1 MTYTLGVDFG
11 GGAGK
16 GTLLNANGEV
26 AATATREYPTYRPKN
41 GWAEIEPDDYL
52 HAACEIIREI
62 LSQSGISPTDIAAV
76 AISSASMTAACLD
89 ENDQPVRRAIF
100 WSDGRGTLQSDRLRR
115 EHGDAIFEKTFTS
128 VSNSRTITHLL
139 WMKENE
145 PENFSRI
152 RRIMFM
158 KDYVR
163 YRLTGSFV
171 TDYIDAMGS
180 QLIDTP
186 KGKWSEELAAL
197 CSIPLAAL
205 PELVRPTD
213 IVGTISPEGARMTGL
228 TEGTKVICGTTDTV
242 MEVYANGAIR
252 PGQMTL
258 KLATAGR
265 ICLITEGPIPDRR
278 LFNYQHVVPGLWY
291 PGTGTKC
298 CASSYRWYRDA
309 LCGEEMAKGA
319 AENVDAYVL
328 MDKMAET
335 VEPGSN
341 DLFFHPY
348 LQGEATPYFDERL
361 KGSFTGV
368 STFHTKAH
376 FTRALLEGV
385 AYSLRDSLD
394 VMRLY
399 AKPTEAVVI
408 GGGAKS
414 PLWRQIV
421 SDVLGLKLVRTLD
434 SDSSLGS
441 AMLAGVAC
449 GLFSSFEDSV
459 KTCVHYRGEPIL
471 PDGERKVVYD
481 RGFGIYKQIHDALE
495 PVYHSLSQS

>member
-1 MTYTLGVDFG
+1 MKYTLGVDFG

-16 GTLLNANGEV
+16 GTLLNERGEV
-26 AATATREYPTYRPKN
+26 TADASREYQTYRPHN

-52 HAACEIIREI
+52 HAACKIIREI
-62 LSQSGISPTDIAAV
+62 LEKTQISPDDVEAL

-89 ENDQPVRRAIF
+89 ENDKPVRRAIF
-100 WSDGRGTLQSDRLRR
+100 WSDGRGTAQSDYLRR
-115 EHGDAIFEKTFTS
+115 EYGDLLFSKSFTNN
-128 VSNSRTITHLL
+128 SNSRTITHLL

-152 RRIMFM
+152 HRLMFM

-163 YRLTGSFV
+163 YRLTGTFV

-180 QLIDTP
+180 QLIDVP
-186 KGKWSEELAAL
+186 KGEWSEELTGI
-197 CSIPLAAL
+197 CSLPIGVL
-205 PELVRPTD
+205 PEIVRPTD
-213 IVGTISPEGARMTGL
+213 IVGTLSPEGARMTGL
-228 TEGTKVICGTTDTV
+228 SEKTKVICGTTDTV

-265 ICLITEGPIPDRR
+265 ICVITDNYINDRR

-291 PGTGTKC
+291 PGTGTKA
-298 CASSYRWYRDA
+298 CASSYRWYRDV
-309 LCGEEMAKGA
+309 LCAEERSRAE
-319 AENVDAYVL
+319 AENTDAYVL

-335 VEPGSN
+335 VEPGSS

-348 LQGEATPYFDERL
+348 LQGEGTPYNDERL
-361 KGSFTGV
+361 RGSFVGV
-368 STFHTKAH
+368 SGFHRKEH

-399 AKPTEAVVI
+399 TDPTEAVVI

-421 SDVLGLKLVRTLD
+421 ADVLGLRLVRTEN
-434 SDSSLGS
+434 SDSSLGT

-449 GLFSSFEDSV
+449 GMFSSFEDSV

-471 PDGERKVVYD
+471 PDPEKKAIYD
-481 RGFGIYKQIHDALE
+481 RGFGIYKQIHDALA
-495 PVYHSLSQS
+495 PVYHGMSE

>member
-16 GTLLNANGEV
+16 GTLLRENGDV
-26 AATATREYPTYRPKN
+26 AATASREYPTYRPHN

-52 HAACEIIREI
+52 NAACEIIREI
-62 LSQSGISPTDIAAV
+62 LEKTGVSPADVRTLSFSSG
-76 AISSASMTAACLD
+76 SMTAACLD
-89 ENDQPVRRAIF
+89 ENDRPVRRAIF
-100 WSDGRGTLQSDRLRR
+100 WSDGRGTKQSDRLRA
-115 EHGDAIFEKTFTS
+115 EYGDLLFSKCFTA

-145 PENFSRI
+145 PENFARI
-152 RRIMFM
+152 RKVMFM

-163 YRLTGSFV
+163 YRLTGTFV

-180 QLIDTP
+180 QLIDVT
-186 KGKWSEELAAL
+186 KGAWSEELAGL
-197 CSIPLAAL
+197 CGLPVSVL

-213 IVGTISPEGARMTGL
+213 IVGTLTPEGARMTGL
-228 TEGTKVICGTTDTV
+228 NEGTQVICGATDTV

-265 ICLITEGPIPDRR
+265 ICLITEGPINDRR

-291 PGTGTKC
+291 PGTGTKS

-309 LCGEEMAKGA
+309 LCADERFR
-319 AENVDAYVL
+319 AEAESVDAYVL

-335 VEPGSN
+335 VEPGSS

-348 LQGEATPYFDERL
+348 LQGESTPYFDERL
-361 KGSFTGV
+361 RGSFVGV
-368 STFHTKAH
+368 SSAHNKEH

-399 AKPTEAVVI
+399 AEPTEAVVI

-421 SDVLGLKLVRTLD
+421 ADVLGLRLVRTKD
-434 SDSSLGS
+434 SDSSLGT
-441 AMLAGVAC
+441 AMLAGVAS
-449 GLFSSFEDSV
+449 GVFSSFEDSV
-459 KTCVHYRGEPIL
+459 RTCVKYAGETVL
-471 PDGERKVVYD
+471 PNEDLREVYD

-495 PVYHSLSQS
+495 PVYHRMADS

>member
-1 MTYTLGVDFG
+1 MRYTLGVDFG

-16 GTLLNANGEV
+16 GTLLNEKGEV
-26 AATATREYPTYRPKN
+26 TATASREYQTYHPNN

-52 HAACEIIREI
+52 NAACEIIREI
-62 LSQSGISPTDIAAV
+62 LAKTQIAPGDVEAL

-100 WSDGRGTLQSDRLRR
+100 WSDGRGTLQSDRLRA
-115 EHGDAIFEKTFTS
+115 EHGDELFAKTFTS

-145 PENFSRI
+145 PENYSRI
-152 RRIMFM
+152 RRLMFM

-163 YRLTGSFV
+163 YRLTGTFV

-180 QLIDTP
+180 QLIDVP
-186 KGKWSEELAAL
+186 KGRWSEELTGL
-197 CSIPLAAL
+197 VSLPIGVL
-205 PELVRPTD
+205 PEIVRPTD
-213 IVGTISPEGARMTGL
+213 VVGTLSPEGARMTGL
-228 TEGTKVICGTTDTV
+228 PETTKVVCGTTDTV

-265 ICLITEGPIPDRR
+265 ICVISDGPINDRR
-278 LFNYQHVVPGLWY
+278 IFNYQHVVPGLWY
-291 PGTGTKC
+291 PGTGTKS
-298 CASSYRWYRDA
+298 CASSYRWYRDV
-309 LCGEEMAKGA
+309 LCAEERARGE
-319 AENVDAYVL
+319 AENTDAYIL
-328 MDKMAET
+328 MDNMAAT
-335 VEPGSN
+335 VEPGSS

-348 LQGEATPYFDERL
+348 LQGEGTPYFDERL
-361 KGSFTGV
+361 RGSFVGLT
-368 STFHTKAH
+368 SFHRKEH

-399 AKPTEAVVI
+399 TDPTEAVII

-421 SDVLGLKLVRTLD
+421 ADVLGLRLVRTRN
-434 SDSSLGS
+434 SDSSLGT

-449 GLFSSFEDSV
+449 GMFSSFEDSV
-459 KTCVHYRGEPIL
+459 KNCVKTVGEPVL
-471 PDGERKVVYD
+471 PDPKTKDVYD

-495 PVYHSLSQS
+495 PVFHSMSE